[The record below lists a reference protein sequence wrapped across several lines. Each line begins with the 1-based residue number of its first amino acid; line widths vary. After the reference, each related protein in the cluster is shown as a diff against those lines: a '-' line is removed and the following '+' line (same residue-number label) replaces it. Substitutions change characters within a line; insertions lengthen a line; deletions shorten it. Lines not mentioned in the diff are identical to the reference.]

1 MAEYP
6 ADRSRRVRTALALAG
21 GGGLPAGYVWP
32 LRRRKRKAP
41 GVPRRR
47 IPRAATTQ
55 SVPIAPTGFLAPP
68 YPRRPS
74 RQPRR
79 APRPFR
85 RITRRVSLLT
95 QSVPI
100 APTGFLAPPYPRR
113 PSRQPRRAPR
123 PFRRITRRILWVE
136 LRQCLEP
143 MFAQGIFV
151 RDGPARAR
159 LRHNTSPGGTVVQGA
174 GTFVRSGPARSTFY
188 RDRC

>member
-1 MAEYP
+1 MPSYHPLGAVFPRTRLMAEYP

-47 IPRAATTQ
+47 IPRAAT
-55 SVPIAPTGFLAPP
+55 
-68 YPRRPS
+68 
-74 RQPRR
+74 
-79 APRPFR
+79 
-85 RITRRVSLLT
+85 T